1 MNDFFKKLQNNYFY
15 KKILT
20 EPLTYVAGAV
30 LLAILQ
36 IAHFAIF
43 ESGWGVTSAFG
54 YWAAWGFKALGGH
67 PENWTYF
74 VSDESRMKIL
84 QTGFLEYGG
93 TIRNIGIIFGA
104 FISALLASQFK
115 VKKIKALRQIIAAVI
130 GGFLMGYGAR
140 LALGCNIGA
149 LFTAIA
155 SWSLSGWVFALFL
168 AIGAG
173 IGSYLLK
180 KFFM

>member
-1 MNDFFKKLQNNYFY
+1 MNEFFRGLQKNYFY
-15 KKILT
+15 KRILT

-30 LLAILQ
+30 LLAVLQ
-36 IAHFAIF
+36 IAHFAILG
-43 ESGWGVTSAFG
+43 SGWGVTTAFG
-54 YWAAWGFKALGGH
+54 YWGAWVVKAFGGH
-67 PENWTYF
+67 PETWAYF
-74 VSDESRMKIL
+74 VNDESRMEIL
-84 QTGFLEYGG
+84 QKGFLEYGG
-93 TIRNIGIIFGA
+93 TIRNIGIVFGA
-104 FISALLASQFK
+104 LISTLLASQFK
-115 VKKIKALRQIIAAVI
+115 LKKIKALRQVVAAVI

-168 AIGAG
+168 ALGAG